1 VRAIANFLCC
11 LMLTPILLAPTA
23 NASEITIVHAGWLLA
38 KPGEAPLQR
47 QSIVVENGLV
57 SDVIEGFIDGTD
69 LDDDGS
75 VARIVDLS
83 EAYVLPGLID
93 SHVHLATAPGEIG
106 GAMRRSEADYAL
118 TAAYHARI
126 ALQAGFTTVVD
137 LGSVGDPGHE
147 SAIFGVRDA
156 VRAGILDGPRVISAG
171 TPIAALGLSR
181 SPVYRDEVATTI
193 DMRSICNGADDCRRA
208 VRHQVKRGSD
218 IIVFFNTGSLLSED
232 TVAQAMTD
240 DEMRAIVETAHALG
254 RKVIADGHHAAGIA
268 AALRAGADIIDS
280 AHLYDEQTFELFGK
294 DQFLQSHI
302 YGVVKAVGDT
312 PESLHD
318 GLWGWLPDSIL
329 LRFQEIR
336 LRPFAM
342 MKAWQSGIRNLA
354 YASDAGVYTWGEN
367 AGDFVE
373 FVDRGMPAMDAI
385 RTATSSAARM
395 LGLQDEL
402 GSIEPGKK
410 ADIIATGHNPLED
423 ISALMEVRFVMRD
436 GTIYRHDEVRGAA
449 VRFSAAGGLQP

>member
-1 VRAIANFLCC
+1 
-11 LMLTPILLAPTA
+11 MLTPILLAPTA

-106 GAMRRSEADYAL
+106 GAMLRSEADYAL

-181 SPVYRDEVATTI
+181 SPVYRNEVATTI
-193 DMRSICNGADDCRRA
+193 DMRSICNGAADCRRA

-218 IIVFFNTGSLLSED
+218 IIVFFNTGSLLSPNP
-232 TVAQAMTD
+232 VAQAMTAE
-240 DEMRAIVETAHALG
+240 EMQAIVETAHVLG
-254 RKVIADGHHAAGIA
+254 RKVIADGHHADGIA

-294 DQFLQSHI
+294 NQFLQSHI

-312 PESLHD
+312 PATLHD

-395 LGLQDEL
+395 LGLQDQL

-410 ADIIATGHNPLED
+410 ADIIATGQNPLED

-436 GTIYRHDEVRGAA
+436 GIVYRHDDVGGAA
-449 VRFSAAGGLQP
+449 VRFSAAEGLQP